1 MSGTGRFLTALRRV
15 LTPKTKYDAGRGGRA
30 ERGIDESPGRSG
42 DAATV
47 QLDPALVRHVRLV
60 YEPATD
66 GDPDPGEVVW
76 TWVPYEERDGRG
88 KDRPVAIVAADG
100 KGDFLAVELTSRPHD
115 GDGDYLALGA
125 GAWDSEGRPSW
136 ARLDR
141 LFRVRAGGMRRE
153 AAALG
158 EDHFAVLSAALRSR
172 YGWE

>member
-1 MSGTGRFLTALRRV
+1 MSGTSRFLTALRRV
-15 LTPKTKYDAGRGGRA
+15 IRPKQPAEDAPRGGRRGLRA
-30 ERGIDESPGRSG
+30 EFPGRSG
-42 DAATV
+42 EDATV

-88 KDRPVAIVAADG
+88 KDRPVAVVATDG
-100 KGDFLAVELTSRPHD
+100 KGDFLAVELTSKPHD
-115 GDGDYLALGA
+115 GDGDFLPLGA
-125 GAWDSEGRPSW
+125 GAWDASGRPSW

-141 LFRVRAGGMRRE
+141 LFRVRTGGMRRE

-158 EDHFAVLSAALRSR
+158 PEHFAMLSAALRAR
-172 YGWE
+172 YDWD